1 MTAAVF
7 GDAPDD
13 GVDPL
18 SPDHVAPL
26 VAYLASPAA
35 EKISGQ
41 VFVVYGGMVVLL
53 APPTV
58 EARFDD
64 PQWTSESLGTTL
76 GAYFAERDPRKTF
89 AATELMSLKE
99 DK

>member
-7 GDAPDD
+7 GDAPA

-41 VFVVYGGMVVLL
+41 VFVVYGGMVALL

-58 EARFDD
+58 EARFDH
-64 PQWTSESLGTTL
+64 PQWTPEALDTAL
-76 GAYFAERDPRKTF
+76 GAYFADRDPARTF
-89 AATELMSLKE
+89 AATDLMALE
-99 DK
+99 EER

>member
-1 MTAAVF
+1 VF
-7 GDAPDD
+7 GDAPGD

-35 EKISGQ
+35 QKISGQ
-41 VFVVYGGMVVLL
+41 VFVVYGGMVALL

-64 PQWTSESLGTTL
+64 PQWTPESLGATL
-76 GAYFAERDPRKTF
+76 GAYFADRDPKKTF
-89 AATELMSLKE
+89 SATELATLKE
-99 DK
+99 LK

>member
-1 MTAAVF
+1 MTADVF
-7 GDAPDD
+7 GDAPA
-13 GVDPL
+13 GSVDPL

-35 EKISGQ
+35 ERISGQ
-41 VFVVYGGMVVLL
+41 VFVVYGGMVALL

-64 PQWTSESLGTTL
+64 PQWTPEALDSTGSAPTSPT
-76 GAYFAERDPRKTF
+76 
-89 AATELMSLKE
+89 ATQEGPFPPPS
-99 DK
+99 

>member
-1 MTAAVF
+1 MTGAVF
-7 GDAPDD
+7 GAAPTE

-35 EKISGQ
+35 DAISGQ
-41 VFVVYGGMVVLL
+41 VFVVYGGMVALL

-58 EARFDD
+58 EQRFDN
-64 PQWTSESLGTTL
+64 PQWTSESLDAAL
-76 GAYFAERDPRKTF
+76 GGYFADREPERTF
-89 AATELMSLKE
+89 AATELMSL
-99 DK
+99 